1 MTDQP
6 ERVQLDA
13 LKPEDAIRIVTEV
26 VGEACFPQPKKV
38 IDVMNVALRTLQ
50 DYFKDKQK

>member
-1 MTDQP
+1 VTDEPQ
-6 ERVQLDA
+6 RVQLDA
-13 LKPEDAIRIVTEV
+13 LKPEDAIRIISEI

-38 IDVMNVALRTLQ
+38 LDVFSVALRTLQ